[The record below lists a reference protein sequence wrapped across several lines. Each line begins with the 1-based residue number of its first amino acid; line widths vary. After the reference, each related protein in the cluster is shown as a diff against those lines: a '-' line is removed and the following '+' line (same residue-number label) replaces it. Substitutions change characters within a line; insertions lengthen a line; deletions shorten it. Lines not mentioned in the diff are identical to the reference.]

1 MSKLFQHTEL
11 KQTLKI
17 TTSMQQSIAML
28 QMSGLELNNYAI
40 QELAKNPF
48 LEDNTVYEEPTQQDS
63 IAKDIDYYNG
73 NKQQRDSEFDFLSN
87 IAAEKTLREYIL
99 EQINIEVNNP
109 KERIIAY
116 HLLDSL
122 QPSGY
127 IVFDIAAL
135 AQILKCK
142 ISLIDEV
149 LYKLQKFDPPG
160 IFARNL
166 KECLKLQ
173 LGEQDNDNNKTLI
186 LIDNLELLAKSELKQ
201 LEKICDVDNHTLHK
215 LIAKIKKLNPK
226 PGNGFNTEQII
237 YRTPDVILTFDEN
250 GLPQIEINPESMP
263 KLRLNHELSLKI
275 KLDVNNESDKLFTK
289 QELSSATSIL
299 KAIEMRAKTILKVAT
314 AVVAEQINFFSK
326 GVMYFKPLTLAKI
339 AEITGLNESTISR
352 SMANKYISTPD
363 GIYELKYFFS
373 SALSG
378 TKTTGTTVSSTKVK
392 ELIKQIINSENQGCI
407 LSDDEIAEEL
417 QKFNIKIA
425 RRTVAKYRESME
437 LPTSAIR
444 KKQFNN

>member
-11 KQTLKI
+11 RQTLKI

-63 IAKDIDYYNG
+63 IAKNTDYND

-135 AQILKCK
+135 AQTLKCK

-173 LGEQDNDNNKTLI
+173 LDEQDDDNNKALI
-186 LIDNLELLAKSELKQ
+186 LIDNLELLAKGEIKQ
-201 LEKICDVDNHTLHK
+201 LEKICDVDNYTLHK

-250 GLPQIEINPESMP
+250 GLPQIEINLESMP

-275 KLDVNNESDKLFTK
+275 KLDINNESDKLFTK
-289 QELSSATSIL
+289 QELNSATSIL
-299 KAIEMRAKTILKVAT
+299 RAIEMRAKTILKVAA
-314 AVVAEQINFFSK
+314 AVVAEQINFFNK
-326 GVMYFKPLTLAKI
+326 GVMYFKPLTLAMI
-339 AEITGLNESTISR
+339 AEITSLNESTISR
-352 SMANKYISTPD
+352 SIANKYISTPE

-392 ELIKQIINSENQGCI
+392 ELIKQIINSENQECI
-407 LSDDEIAEEL
+407 LSDDEIAAEL